1 MHDPRLTYV
10 GFAARRAR
18 SGLTRSICTA
28 IDCFVLRAHIAIV
41 AGCLFA
47 LLGCGRAPEHSK
59 LIVLGIDGLDPVTTD
74 LLMSEGKLPN
84 FARLRQEGAYGRLK
98 SMEPMLSP

>member
-1 MHDPRLTYV
+1 
-10 GFAARRAR
+10 
-18 SGLTRSICTA
+18 
-28 IDCFVLRAHIAIV
+28 VLRAA
-41 AGCLFA
+41 
-47 LLGCGRAPEHSK
+47 RARRHRRRLSARAARLRPRPEHSK

-98 SMEPMLSP
+98 SMEPMLEPDHLDHDRDGKAPLGAQDRDTSSP